1 MTGYFH
7 TLVEAIPG
15 GAGGWKQGEG
25 NEMTMLSS
33 LWKTVCHRAQQI
45 SRFQSLCSEMTGDLH
60 AGVWHRCC
68 HIKDVTCQ
76 DDETHRSNCPTVMS

>member
-15 GAGGWKQGEG
+15 GTGGWKQGEG
-25 NEMTMLSS
+25 DKMTMLSS

-45 SRFQSLCSEMTGDLH
+45 ARFQSLCSRMTGDLH
-60 AGVWHRCC
+60 AGVWRRCR
-68 HIKDVTCQ
+68 HVKDVTCQ
-76 DDETHRSNCPTVMS
+76 GDETHRSNCPTVMS